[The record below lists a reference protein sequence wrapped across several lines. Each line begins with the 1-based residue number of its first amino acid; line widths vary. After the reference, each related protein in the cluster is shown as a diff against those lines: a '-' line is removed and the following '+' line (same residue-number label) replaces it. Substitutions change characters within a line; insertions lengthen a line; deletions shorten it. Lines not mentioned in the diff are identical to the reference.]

1 MIFVG
6 DFTLLILSIDSCDKE
21 NNLFPVKSIS
31 AMSCFSTITFI
42 ATTTAIIM
50 IINNNVSVVLA
61 SQLAFF
67 VLYLFCFHLLF
78 FLSQQIPPYFTNFL
92 LLITTIVNATNM
104 AVIEIKLIVSVIGNT
119 PVAKG

>member
-1 MIFVG
+1 MILQ
-6 DFTLLILSIDSCDKE
+6 LLILSIDSCDKE

-31 AMSCFSTITFI
+31 AMSCFSTIIFI

-67 VLYLFCFHLLF
+67 LGFFVLYLLF

>member
-67 VLYLFCFHLLF
+67 LGFFCFVSFLF
-78 FLSQQIPPYFTNFL
+78 SSFIFSFY
-92 LLITTIVNATNM
+92 
-104 AVIEIKLIVSVIGNT
+104 
-119 PVAKG
+119 